1 MTDDDGKPQ
10 RLSGR
15 DATNAAI
22 DAQKYPPVKVEAP
35 GDEVHITEP
44 GPGTDIAQL
53 QLEGDITLTPKD
65 GRNPPP
71 RLQKPSPQHDHY
83 LAPTN
88 DLEGHRARLR
98 ETFGNTLSYEF
109 VEVMLGKLVEA
120 LKPNPFDELRE
131 ETLNAALAML
141 HSMRCRSEVQAML
154 GVEIVATSW
163 AAMRFLRQSQKQMTE
178 EYIRVYGG
186 YAQKLLR
193 LNFDLMQALDRMQRG
208 STTTVGIERVEIHS
222 GAQVVGVV
230 NQAEKRP

>member
-1 MTDDDGKPQ
+1 MTDDDEKPQ

-154 GVEIVATSW
+154 GVEIVACR
-163 AAMRFLRQSQKQMTE
+163 A
-178 EYIRVYGG
+178 
-186 YAQKLLR
+186 LLR
-193 LNFDLMQALDRMQRG
+193 AEANDGRVHPRVWRLCAKTPAVESRSHAG
-208 STTTVGIERVEIHS
+208 S
-222 GAQVVGVV
+222 
-230 NQAEKRP
+230 